1 MTKKIVVL
9 GGTGFHGSHVV
20 RLAKKKGYQVH
31 SISRREGVDIRD
43 YSLFSNRLKEIQPD
57 AIIDCAGHEG
67 SVHYVNQHAAEVAYD
82 TFQMALNIYRA
93 VAEVCP
99 KAIVINALG
108 NCSYPGDTTIAKE
121 SEWLSG
127 PVHETVLASG
137 MEKRVKYVIAESYY
151 KQYSIKSVNWI
162 MSNCYGPGA
171 GTDPN
176 KLHAMNGIIIRLLT
190 AQKNRDKEFEIW
202 GTGTPIREWVYVEDA
217 ARMLVDSI
225 EMPEQICPVNFA
237 QKKGYSIKKI
247 AKIAAGILKYSVKF
261 VFDTSKPDGALVKIL
276 DNTEFKKIF
285 PKYKFMP
292 IEKGIKATIDY
303 YKKIIK

>member
-1 MTKKIVVL
+1 MIKKIVVL

-20 RLAKKKGYQVH
+20 RLAKEKGYDVY

-43 YSLFSNRLKEIQPD
+43 YPQFSAKLKEIQPD
-57 AIIDCAGHEG
+57 AVIDCAGHEG
-67 SVHYVNQHAAEVAYD
+67 SVHYVNQHAAEVTYD

-99 KAIVINALG
+99 KALVINALG
-108 NCSYPGDTTIAKE
+108 NCSYPGDATIAKE

-137 MEKRVKYVIAESYY
+137 MEKRVKYVLAASYN
-151 KQYSIKSVNWI
+151 KQHGIKSVNWI

-176 KLHAMNGIIIRLLT
+176 KLHAMNGIIVRLLT
-190 AQKNRDKEFEIW
+190 AQKNGDKEFEIW

-217 ARMLVDSI
+217 ARMLIDSI
-225 EMPEQICPVNFA
+225 EMPEQIYPVNFA
-237 QKKGYSIKKI
+237 QNKGYSIKEI
-247 AKIAAGILKYSVKF
+247 AEMASRELNYPVKF
-261 VFDTSKPDGALVKIL
+261 VFNTSKPDGAPIKIL
-276 DNTEFKKIF
+276 DDTQFRAKYPDFKF
-285 PKYKFMP
+285 TP
-292 IEKGIKATIDY
+292 IEQGIKKTIEY
-303 YKKIIK
+303 YLSRT